1 MVAGDSRPAIL
12 NQAVPGPEGAPR
24 RRRESLVVCGCTAVH
39 RCTTTAVGVYMFE
52 SSKVESAEPREQ

>member
-24 RRRESLVVCGCTAVH
+24 KRLVVRGCTAVH
-39 RCTTTAVGVYMFE
+39 RCTTAVVGVYMFE